1 MPRTI
6 DLIKKHTREYNEYML
21 KNGEYSFHRF
31 TDGSIHFTK
40 PMFVTRNIVKE
51 TGISPLRPVR
61 ELEELAKAAMD
72 DGALVTINDYITFR
86 GRDVIL
92 GETEIAFYNSSIRI
106 EYTGISSI
114 YVDFNHELRK
124 IMEDMQNGRYGN
136 VVFIDGVK
144 IGTNGLV
151 LLGQEFVYF
160 PDDNDL
166 HTHGVYKKYS
176 DVKSIVDITGYY
188 IFWRSKNDSNNHE

>member
-1 MPRTI
+1 MPRTV
-6 DLIKKHTREYNEYML
+6 DLIKKHTQEYNEYML

-40 PMFVTRNIVKE
+40 PIFVTRNIMKE
-51 TGISPLRPVR
+51 TGILPIRPVR
-61 ELEELAKAAMD
+61 ELEELVKAATD
-72 DGALVTINDYITFR
+72 DGALVTINDYIIFR

-124 IMEDMQNGRYGN
+124 IMEDMQNGRYGD

>member
-1 MPRTI
+1 MSRTV
-6 DLIKKHTREYNEYML
+6 DLIKKHTPEYNEYML

-40 PMFVTRNIVKE
+40 PMFVTGNIVKE
-51 TGISPLRPVR
+51 TGISPLRPVK
-61 ELEELAKAAMD
+61 ELEELVKASMD
-72 DGALVTINDYITFR
+72 DGALVTINDHITFR

-106 EYTGISSI
+106 EYTGINSI

-124 IMEDMQNGRYGN
+124 IMEDMQNGRYGD
-136 VVFIDGVK
+136 VVFIDDVK

-151 LLGQEFVYF
+151 LLGQEFEYF

-176 DVKSIVDITGYY
+176 DVKSIEDITGYC
-188 IFWRSKNDSNNHE
+188 IFRRSKK

>member
-1 MPRTI
+1 MPRII
-6 DLIKKHTREYNEYML
+6 DLTKKHTQEYNEYML

-61 ELEELAKAAMD
+61 ELEELVKAAMD
-72 DGALVTINDYITFR
+72 DGALVTINDHITFR

-114 YVDFNHELRK
+114 HVDFNHELRK
-124 IMEDMQNGRYGN
+124 IMEDMQNGRFGD

-151 LLGQEFVYF
+151 LLGQEFMYF
-160 PDDNDL
+160 QDDNDL

>member
-1 MPRTI
+1 
-6 DLIKKHTREYNEYML
+6 ML

-40 PMFVTRNIVKE
+40 PMFVTRNIAKE

-61 ELEELAKAAMD
+61 ELEELVKAAMD
-72 DGALVTINDYITFR
+72 DGALVTINDHIIFR

-124 IMEDMQNGRYGN
+124 IMEDMQNGRYGD

>member
-1 MPRTI
+1 MSRTV
-6 DLIKKHTREYNEYML
+6 DLIKKHTQEYNEYML

-40 PMFVTRNIVKE
+40 PIFVTRNIVKE
-51 TGISPLRPVR
+51 TGVSPLRPVR
-61 ELEELAKAAMD
+61 ELEELVKAAMD
-72 DGALVTINDYITFR
+72 DGALVTINDHIRFR

-92 GETEIAFYNSSIRI
+92 GETEIVFYNSSIRI

-124 IMEDMQNGRYGN
+124 IMEDMQNGRFGD

-144 IGTNGLV
+144 IGTSGLV

-176 DVKSIVDITGYY
+176 DVKTIVDIAGYI
-188 IFWRSKNDSNNHE
+188 IFWRSKK

>member
-1 MPRTI
+1 MSRTI
-6 DLIKKHTREYNEYML
+6 DLIKKHTQEYNEYML

-31 TDGSIHFTK
+31 TDGFIHFTK

-51 TGISPLRPVR
+51 TGIVPLRPVR
-61 ELEELAKAAMD
+61 ELEELVKAAMD
-72 DGALVTINDYITFR
+72 DGALVTINDHITFR

-106 EYTGISSI
+106 EYTGINSI
-114 YVDFNHELRK
+114 HVDFNHELRK
-124 IMEDMQNGRYGN
+124 IMKDIQNGRFGD

-144 IGTNGLV
+144 IDTNGLV
-151 LLGQEFVYF
+151 LMGQEFVYF
-160 PDDNDL
+160 SDDNDL

-176 DVKSIVDITGYY
+176 DVKSVVDITGYY
-188 IFWRSKNDSNNHE
+188 IFRRLKNVSNNHE

>member
-1 MPRTI
+1 MPRTV
-6 DLIKKHTREYNEYML
+6 DLIKKHTQEYNEYML

-61 ELEELAKAAMD
+61 ELEELVKAAMD
-72 DGALVTINDYITFR
+72 DGALVTINDHITFR

-124 IMEDMQNGRYGN
+124 IMEDMQNGRYGD
-136 VVFIDGVK
+136 VVFIDDVK

>member
-40 PMFVTRNIVKE
+40 PIFVTRNIVKE
-51 TGISPLRPVR
+51 TGILPLRPVR
-61 ELEELAKAAMD
+61 ELEELVKAAMD
-72 DGALVTINDYITFR
+72 DGALVTINDHIKFR

-124 IMEDMQNGRYGN
+124 IMEDMQNGRYGD

-151 LLGQEFVYF
+151 LLGHEFVYF

>member
-6 DLIKKHTREYNEYML
+6 DLIKKHTQEYNEYML

-40 PMFVTRNIVKE
+40 PIFVTRNIVKE

-61 ELEELAKAAMD
+61 ELEELVKAAMD
-72 DGALVTINDYITFR
+72 DGALVTINDHITFR

-92 GETEIAFYNSSIRI
+92 GEAEIAFYNSSIRI

-114 YVDFNHELRK
+114 HVDFNHELRK
-124 IMEDMQNGRYGN
+124 IMEDMQNGRYGD

-144 IGTNGLV
+144 IDTNGLV

-176 DVKSIVDITGYY
+176 DVKSIVDIAGYY
-188 IFWRSKNDSNNHE
+188 IFWRSKNGSNNHE

>member
-1 MPRTI
+1 MSRTI
-6 DLIKKHTREYNEYML
+6 DLIKKHTQEYNEYML

-61 ELEELAKAAMD
+61 ELEELVKAAMD
-72 DGALVTINDYITFR
+72 DGALVTINDHITFR

-124 IMEDMQNGRYGN
+124 IMEDMQNGRYGD

>member
-1 MPRTI
+1 MSRSV
-6 DLIKKHTREYNEYML
+6 DLIKKHTQEYNEYML

-31 TDGSIHFTK
+31 TDGSIYFTK

-61 ELEELAKAAMD
+61 ELEELVKATMD
-72 DGALVTINDYITFR
+72 DGALVTINDYIIFR

-124 IMEDMQNGRYGN
+124 IMEDMQNGRYGD

-144 IGTNGLV
+144 ICTNGLV

-176 DVKSIVDITGYY
+176 DIKSIVDITGYY
-188 IFWRSKNDSNNHE
+188 IFWRSKNDSNNYE

>member
-1 MPRTI
+1 M
-6 DLIKKHTREYNEYML
+6 
-21 KNGEYSFHRF
+21 
-31 TDGSIHFTK
+31 
-40 PMFVTRNIVKE
+40 KE
-51 TGISPLRPVR
+51 TDISPLRPVR
-61 ELEELAKAAMD
+61 ELEELVKVAMD
-72 DGALVTINDYITFR
+72 DGALVTINDHIIFR
-86 GRDVIL
+86 GRDAIL

-106 EYTGISSI
+106 EYTGIRSI

-124 IMEDMQNGRYGN
+124 IMEDMQNGRYGD

-144 IGTNGLV
+144 IDTNGLV

-176 DVKSIVDITGYY
+176 DVKSIVDIAGYY

>member
-6 DLIKKHTREYNEYML
+6 DLTKKHTQEYNEYML

-51 TGISPLRPVR
+51 TGILPLRPVR
-61 ELEELAKAAMD
+61 ELEELVKAAMD
-72 DGALVTINDYITFR
+72 DGALVTINDHITFR

-124 IMEDMQNGRYGN
+124 IMGDMQNGRYGD

-151 LLGQEFVYF
+151 LLGQEFEYF

-188 IFWRSKNDSNNHE
+188 IFWRSKK

>member
-1 MPRTI
+1 MPRTV
-6 DLIKKHTREYNEYML
+6 DLIKKHTQEYNEYML

-40 PMFVTRNIVKE
+40 PIFVTGNIVKE
-51 TGISPLRPVR
+51 TNILPIRPVR
-61 ELEELAKAAMD
+61 ELEELVKATMD
-72 DGALVTINDYITFR
+72 DGALVTINDYIIFR

-124 IMEDMQNGRYGN
+124 IMEDMQNGRYGD

-188 IFWRSKNDSNNHE
+188 IFWRSKK

>member
-6 DLIKKHTREYNEYML
+6 DLIKKHTQEYNEYML

-51 TGISPLRPVR
+51 TGILPLRPVR
-61 ELEELAKAAMD
+61 ELEELVKAAMD
-72 DGALVTINDYITFR
+72 DGALVTINDHITFR

-124 IMEDMQNGRYGN
+124 IMEDMQNGRYGD

-151 LLGQEFVYF
+151 LMGQEFVYF

>member
-1 MPRTI
+1 MTKTV
-6 DLIKKHTREYNEYML
+6 DLIKKHTQEYDEYML
-21 KNGEYSFHRF
+21 KNSEYSFHIF
-31 TDGSIHFTK
+31 TDGSIYCTK

-51 TGISPLRPVR
+51 TDILPLRPVR
-61 ELEELAKAAMD
+61 ELEELVKAAMD
-72 DGALVTINDYITFR
+72 YGALVTINDHIRFR

-92 GETEIAFYNSSIRI
+92 GETEIAFCNSSIRI

-124 IMEDMQNGRYGN
+124 IMKDIQNGRYGDF
-136 VVFIDGVK
+136 VFIDGVK
-144 IGTNGLV
+144 ISTHDLV
-151 LLGQEFVYF
+151 PLEQELVYF

-176 DVKSIVDITGYY
+176 DVKSIVDIAGYY
-188 IFWRSKNDSNNHE
+188 IFGGQKNGSSNHE

>member
-6 DLIKKHTREYNEYML
+6 DLIKKHTQEYIEYML

-40 PMFVTRNIVKE
+40 PIFVTRNIVKE
-51 TGISPLRPVR
+51 TGISPLSPVR
-61 ELEELAKAAMD
+61 ELEELVKAAMD
-72 DGALVTINDYITFR
+72 DGALVTINDHITFR

-124 IMEDMQNGRYGN
+124 IMEDMQNGRYGD

-160 PDDNDL
+160 SDDNDL

-176 DVKSIVDITGYY
+176 DVKSIVDITGYH
-188 IFWRSKNDSNNHE
+188 IFWRSKNDSNNYE

>member
-1 MPRTI
+1 MTRTV
-6 DLIKKHTREYNEYML
+6 DLIKKHTQEYNEYML

-40 PMFVTRNIVKE
+40 PVFVTRNIAKE
-51 TGISPLRPVR
+51 TGILPLRPVR
-61 ELEELAKAAMD
+61 EFEELVKATMD
-72 DGALVTINDYITFR
+72 DGALVTINDHIRFR

-92 GETEIAFYNSSIRI
+92 GETEIAFCNSSIRI

-124 IMEDMQNGRYGN
+124 IMKDIQNGRYGEI
-136 VVFIDGVK
+136 VFIDGVK
-144 IGTNGLV
+144 ISTHDLA
-151 LLGQEFVYF
+151 LLEQELMYF

-166 HTHGVYKKYS
+166 YTHGIYKKYS
-176 DVKSIVDITGYY
+176 DVKSIVDIAGYY
-188 IFWRSKNDSNNHE
+188 IFWRLKK

>member
-1 MPRTI
+1 MPRTV
-6 DLIKKHTREYNEYML
+6 DLIKKHTQEYNEYML

-31 TDGSIHFTK
+31 TDGFIHFTK

-51 TGISPLRPVR
+51 TGISPISPVR
-61 ELEELAKAAMD
+61 ELEELVKATMD
-72 DGALVTINDYITFR
+72 DGALVTINDHIIFR
-86 GRDVIL
+86 GRDAIL

-124 IMEDMQNGRYGN
+124 IMGDMQNGRYGD

-144 IGTNGLV
+144 IDTNGLV
-151 LLGQEFVYF
+151 LLWQEFMYF

-176 DVKSIVDITGYY
+176 DVKSIVDIAGYC

>member
-1 MPRTI
+1 
-6 DLIKKHTREYNEYML
+6 ML

-61 ELEELAKAAMD
+61 ELEELVKATMD
-72 DGALVTINDYITFR
+72 DGALVTINDHIIFR

-124 IMEDMQNGRYGN
+124 IMEDMQNGRYGD

-151 LLGQEFVYF
+151 LLGREFVYF

-188 IFWRSKNDSNNHE
+188 IFWRSKK

>member
-6 DLIKKHTREYNEYML
+6 DLIKKHTQEYNEYML

-40 PMFVTRNIVKE
+40 PVFVTRNIAKE
-51 TGISPLRPVR
+51 TGILPLRPVR
-61 ELEELAKAAMD
+61 ELEELVKASMD
-72 DGALVTINDYITFR
+72 DGALVTINDHIRFR
-86 GRDVIL
+86 GRDGIL
-92 GETEIAFYNSSIRI
+92 GETEIAFCNSSIRI

-124 IMEDMQNGRYGN
+124 IMKDMQNGRYGD

-160 PDDNDL
+160 PDDNEL
-166 HTHGVYKKYS
+166 HTHGVYKKYI
-176 DVKSIVDITGYY
+176 DVKSIVDITGNY
-188 IFWRSKNDSNNHE
+188 IFGGQKNDSNNHE

>member
-1 MPRTI
+1 
-6 DLIKKHTREYNEYML
+6 ML

-61 ELEELAKAAMD
+61 ELEELVKAAMD
-72 DGALVTINDYITFR
+72 DGALVTINDHIIFR

-124 IMEDMQNGRYGN
+124 IMEDMQNGRYGD

>member
-6 DLIKKHTREYNEYML
+6 DLIKKHTQEYNEYML

-40 PMFVTRNIVKE
+40 PIFVTRNIVKE
-51 TGISPLRPVR
+51 TGILPLRPVR
-61 ELEELAKAAMD
+61 ELEELVKAAMD
-72 DGALVTINDYITFR
+72 DGALVTINDYIIFR

-124 IMEDMQNGRYGN
+124 IMEDMQNGRYGD

-151 LLGQEFVYF
+151 LLRQEFVYF

>member
-1 MPRTI
+1 MPRTV
-6 DLIKKHTREYNEYML
+6 DLIKKHTQEYNEYML

-51 TGISPLRPVR
+51 TGVSPLRPVR
-61 ELEELAKAAMD
+61 ELEELVKAAMD
-72 DGALVTINDYITFR
+72 DGALVTINDHIIFR

-114 YVDFNHELRK
+114 YVDFNHELKK
-124 IMEDMQNGRYGN
+124 IMEDMQNGRYGD

-160 PDDNDL
+160 PDDDDL

>member
-6 DLIKKHTREYNEYML
+6 DLTKKHTQEYNEYML

-51 TGISPLRPVR
+51 TGVSPLRPVR
-61 ELEELAKAAMD
+61 ELEELVKAAMD
-72 DGALVTINDYITFR
+72 DGALVTINDHITFR

-124 IMEDMQNGRYGN
+124 IMEDMQNGRYGD

-151 LLGQEFVYF
+151 LLGQEFMYF

>member
-1 MPRTI
+1 MPRTV
-6 DLIKKHTREYNEYML
+6 DLTKKHTQEYNEYML

-40 PMFVTRNIVKE
+40 PIFVTRNIVKE
-51 TGISPLRPVR
+51 TNILPIRPVR
-61 ELEELAKAAMD
+61 ELEELVKAAMD
-72 DGALVTINDYITFR
+72 DGALVTINDYIIFR

-124 IMEDMQNGRYGN
+124 IMEDMQNGRFGD

>member
-1 MPRTI
+1 MPRTV
-6 DLIKKHTREYNEYML
+6 DLIKKHTQEYNEYML

-61 ELEELAKAAMD
+61 EFEELVKAAMD
-72 DGALVTINDYITFR
+72 DGALVTINDHITFR

-124 IMEDMQNGRYGN
+124 IMEDMQNGRYGD

>member
-1 MPRTI
+1 MSRTI
-6 DLIKKHTREYNEYML
+6 DLIKKHTQEYNEYML

-40 PMFVTRNIVKE
+40 PIFVTRNIVKE
-51 TGISPLRPVR
+51 TCISPLRPVR
-61 ELEELAKAAMD
+61 ELEELVKAAMD
-72 DGALVTINDYITFR
+72 DGALVTINDHITFR
-86 GRDVIL
+86 GRDVML

-124 IMEDMQNGRYGN
+124 IMEDMQNGRYGD

-151 LLGQEFVYF
+151 LLGQEFMYF

>member
-6 DLIKKHTREYNEYML
+6 DLIKKHTQEYNEYML

-40 PMFVTRNIVKE
+40 PVFVTRNIVKE
-51 TGISPLRPVR
+51 TGIIPFRPVR
-61 ELEELAKAAMD
+61 ELEVLVKAATD
-72 DGALVTINDYITFR
+72 DGALVTINDHIRFR

-92 GETEIAFYNSSIRI
+92 GETEIAFCNSSIRI

-114 YVDFNHELRK
+114 YVDFNHELIK
-124 IMEDMQNGRYGN
+124 IMEDIQNGRYGD

-144 IGTNGLV
+144 ISTCDLV
-151 LLGQEFVYF
+151 LLEQELEYF
-160 PDDNDL
+160 PDGNDL
-166 HTHGVYKKYS
+166 HTHRIYKKYS
-176 DVKSIVDITGYY
+176 DVKSIVDIAGYY
-188 IFWRSKNDSNNHE
+188 IFWRSKK

>member
-1 MPRTI
+1 MLGTV
-6 DLIKKHTREYNEYML
+6 DLIKKHTQEYNEYML

-40 PMFVTRNIVKE
+40 PIFVTRNIVKE

-61 ELEELAKAAMD
+61 ELEELVKAAMD
-72 DGALVTINDYITFR
+72 DGALVTINDHITFR

-124 IMEDMQNGRYGN
+124 IMEDMQNGRYGD

-151 LLGQEFVYF
+151 LLEQEFVYF

>member
-6 DLIKKHTREYNEYML
+6 DLIKKHTQEYNEYMA

-40 PMFVTRNIVKE
+40 PIFVTRNIVKE
-51 TGISPLRPVR
+51 TSILPLRPVR
-61 ELEELAKAAMD
+61 ELEELVKAAMD
-72 DGALVTINDYITFR
+72 DGALVTINDHIRFR
-86 GRDVIL
+86 GCDAIL
-92 GETEIAFYNSSIRI
+92 GETEIAFCNSSIRI
-106 EYTGISSI
+106 EYTGINSI
-114 YVDFNHELRK
+114 YVDFNHELEK
-124 IMEDMQNGRYGN
+124 IMEDIQSGRYGD

-144 IGTNGLV
+144 IDTHDLM
-151 LLGQEFVYF
+151 LLEQEFEYF

-176 DVKSIVDITGYY
+176 DVKSIVDIAGYY
-188 IFWRSKNDSNNHE
+188 IFLEVKK

>member
-1 MPRTI
+1 MSRTI
-6 DLIKKHTREYNEYML
+6 DLTKKHTQEYNEYML

-40 PMFVTRNIVKE
+40 PIFVTRNIVKE
-51 TGISPLRPVR
+51 TDILPLRPVR
-61 ELEELAKAAMD
+61 ELEELVKAAMD
-72 DGALVTINDYITFR
+72 DGALVTINDHIIFR

-124 IMEDMQNGRYGN
+124 IMEDMQNGRYGD

-151 LLGQEFVYF
+151 LLGQEFAYF

>member
-6 DLIKKHTREYNEYML
+6 DLIKKHTQEYNEYML

-40 PMFVTRNIVKE
+40 PIFVTGNIVKE
-51 TGISPLRPVR
+51 TGILPLRPVR
-61 ELEELAKAAMD
+61 ELEELVKAAMD
-72 DGALVTINDYITFR
+72 NGALVTINDHITFR

-124 IMEDMQNGRYGN
+124 IMEDMQNGRYGD

-176 DVKSIVDITGYY
+176 NVKSIVDITGYD